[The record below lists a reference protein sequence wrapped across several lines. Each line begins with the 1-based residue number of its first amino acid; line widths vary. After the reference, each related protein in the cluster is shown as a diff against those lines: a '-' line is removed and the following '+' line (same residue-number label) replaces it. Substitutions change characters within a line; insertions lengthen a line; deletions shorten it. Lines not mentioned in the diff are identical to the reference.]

1 MEGKKLVAIISDAA
15 STGKW
20 KKALFDLHVKQLY
33 NNEVFSLIT
42 KCLSCF
48 KKKGFLIK
56 SLLMKIYQP

>member
-20 KKALFDLHVKQLY
+20 KKALFDLKQLY

-48 KKKGFLIK
+48 KKKVFL
-56 SLLMKIYQP
+56 LNLCL

>member
-42 KCLSCF
+42 KCLSCL
-48 KKKGFLIK
+48 KKKVFILN
-56 SLLMKIYQP
+56 LCL

>member
-20 KKALFDLHVKQLY
+20 KKALFDLKQLY

-42 KCLSCF
+42 KCLSCL
-48 KKKGFLIK
+48 KKKVFILN
-56 SLLMKIYQP
+56 LCL

>member
-20 KKALFDLHVKQLY
+20 KKALFDLKQLY

-42 KCLSCF
+42 KCLFCF

-56 SLLMKIYQP
+56 SLFMKIYQP